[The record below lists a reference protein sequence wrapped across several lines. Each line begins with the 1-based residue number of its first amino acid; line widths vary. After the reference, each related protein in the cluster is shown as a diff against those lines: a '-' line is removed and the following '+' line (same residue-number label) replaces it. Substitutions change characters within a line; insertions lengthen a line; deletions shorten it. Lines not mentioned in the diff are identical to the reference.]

1 MAIRVL
7 IVDDSATA
15 RTLLKDALSKDPEIE
30 VIATAPDAYVA
41 RDKIVQLK
49 PDVVCLDVEMP
60 RMDGISFL
68 RKLMKHFPVPVL
80 MVSSLTQAGAQVT
93 LDALEAGAI
102 DYIAKPHSNIYDG
115 IDEIHKELIS
125 KIKMVASSNMS
136 ARIQATKRK
145 NMSAT
150 PEQSKSYALAETTN
164 KLIAI
169 GASTGGTV
177 ALAEL
182 IAKLPANI
190 PGVIIVQHM
199 PGGFTDSF
207 AQRLN
212 TLSKVE
218 VKEAQDG
225 DIIGKGRVLVAPGDL
240 HVVVRRDGGNYRV
253 KLGTGKKVSGHR
265 PSVDVMFNSVAT
277 HVGANA
283 IGIILTGMGSDGAK
297 GMLSMKQSGALTI
310 AQDEK
315 SSVVWGMPKVACE
328 IGGVCFVEPLEK
340 IVKRVV
346 ELLNKKN

>member
-15 RTLLKDALSKDPEIE
+15 RTVLSDALSKDKEIE

-41 RDKIVQLK
+41 RDKIINLK

-60 RMDGISFL
+60 RMDGVSFL
-68 RKLMKHFPVPVL
+68 RKLMKYFPVPVL
-80 MVSSLTQAGAQVT
+80 MVSSLTQEGSQVT

-102 DYIAKPHSNIYDG
+102 DFIAKPHANIYDG

-125 KIKMVASSNMS
+125 KVKMVASSNIN
-136 ARIQATKRK
+136 ARIKATKEK
-145 NMSAT
+145 FSST
-150 PEQSKSYALAETTN
+150 ILVPKVYTLAETTN

-182 IAKLPANI
+182 VSKLPKNI

-199 PGGFTDSF
+199 PGGFTESF

-212 TLSKVE
+212 SISQVE
-218 VKEAQDG
+218 VKEAEDG
-225 DIIGKGRVLVAPGDL
+225 DIIGKGRVLVVPGNL
-240 HVVVRRDGGNYRV
+240 HAVVRRDGGNYRV

-265 PSVDVMFNSVAT
+265 PSVDILFNSVAS

-297 GMLSMKQSGALTI
+297 GMLAMKQNGALTI

-315 SSVVWGMPKVACE
+315 TSVVWGMPKVAFD
-328 IGGVCFVEPLEK
+328 IGGVSFVEPLDK
-340 IVKRVV
+340 IVDKVV
-346 ELLNKKN
+346 SLLNKE

>member
-15 RTLLKDALSKDPEIE
+15 RTVLKDVLSQDPEIE
-30 VIATAPDAYVA
+30 VVGTAPDAYVA
-41 RDKIVQLK
+41 RDKIIQLR

-68 RKLMKHFPVPVL
+68 RKLMKHFPTPVL
-80 MVSSLTQAGAQVT
+80 MVSSLTQDGAQVT
-93 LDALEAGAI
+93 FDALEAGAI

-115 IDEIHKELIS
+115 IDEIQKELIS
-125 KIKMVASSNMS
+125 KVKMVASSNIN
-136 ARIQATKRK
+136 ARIKARK
-145 NMSAT
+145 VTTNSVKPVMSY
-150 PEQSKSYALAETTN
+150 SLAETTN

-182 IAKLPANI
+182 ISKFPTNI
-190 PGVIIVQHM
+190 PGTIVVQHM
-199 PGGFTDSF
+199 PSGFTKAF
-207 AQRLN
+207 ADRLN
-212 TLSKVE
+212 SMSEVE
-218 VKEAQDG
+218 VKEAEDG
-225 DIIGKGRVLVAPGDL
+225 DIIGRGRVLIAPGDI

-283 IGIILTGMGSDGAK
+283 IGVILTGMGSDGAK
-297 GMLSMKQSGALTI
+297 GMLSMKQNGALTI

-315 SSVVWGMPKVACE
+315 SSVVWGMPKVACD
-328 IGGVCFVEPLEK
+328 IGAVHFVEPLDNIVEK
-340 IVKRVV
+340 VV
-346 ELLNKKN
+346 SLLNKK